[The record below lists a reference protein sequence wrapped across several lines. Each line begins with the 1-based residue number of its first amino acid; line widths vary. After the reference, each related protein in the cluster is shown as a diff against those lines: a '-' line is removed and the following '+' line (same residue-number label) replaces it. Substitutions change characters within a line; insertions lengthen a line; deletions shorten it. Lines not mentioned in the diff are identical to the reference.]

1 MLGVIVNT
9 AAVLVGSIIGLIFK
23 RGIPDRVAR
32 AVMIGIGLCSIYIG
46 VSGSLSGENILI
58 EIAAIVTGAIIGTI
72 LDLDGK
78 LCRAGE
84 KIAKLTKNVGGG
96 AGTIAEGFVTASL
109 LFCIGAM
116 TMVGSLNAGLSGDN
130 QLLFTKSLLDFISS
144 IMLAASLG
152 IGVLCSAIFVFVFEG
167 AIVLLAGFLAPVLT
181 TSAVNEMTC
190 VGSIMII
197 GIALNILGISKF
209 KMADYLP
216 ALVTAP
222 IICWVISLF

>member
-9 AAVLVGSIIGLIFK
+9 AAVIAGSIIGLIFK
-23 RGIPDRVAR
+23 RGIPERVTR
-32 AVMIGIGLCSIYIG
+32 AVMIGIGLCSLYIG
-46 VSGSLSGENILI
+46 ISGSLSGENVLI
-58 EIAAIVTGAIIGTI
+58 VIFAMATGAIIGTL

-78 LCRAGE
+78 LCMAGE
-84 KIAKLTKNVGGG
+84 RVSKLTKNTGG

-116 TMVGSLNAGLSGDN
+116 TIVGSLNAGLTGN
-130 QLLFTKSLLDFISS
+130 NELLFTKSLLDFISS

-152 IGVLCSAIFVFVFEG
+152 IGVLCSAIFVLVFQG
-167 AIVLLAGFLAPVLT
+167 AIVLLAGVLEPILT

-197 GIALNILGISKF
+197 GLGLNILGISKF

-216 ALVTAP
+216 ALVMTP
-222 IICWVISLF
+222 IICWVLSLF